1 MIKQIIF
8 KIIFFGVF
16 LSIAIPLLLNI
27 KVNELSNSISE
38 INKDILSL
46 EREKAAIT
54 LKHSELYSVSNI
66 DKLSKR
72 HFYVRLDISQK
83 INLAEIQIKLND
95 NPIARDSISQI
106 NLALSNVFGYLDDDD
121 PSGDIDLQASLPNA
135 KMQHSFISLNTVS
148 SSLVRRR

>member
-38 INKDILSL
+38 INKDILIL

-83 INLAEIQIKLND
+83 INKLEIPYKLNTEG
-95 NPIARDSISQI
+95 NEYIAI
-106 NLALSNVFGYLDDDD
+106 LGFG
-121 PSGDIDLQASLPNA
+121 
-135 KMQHSFISLNTVS
+135 K
-148 SSLVRRR
+148 